1 MQAPEAGRGE
11 AFRQYR
17 RGQKKLGF
25 AYEFWQLY
33 SRVKIDFASKTLEVI
48 EEPNREIRFV
58 DSIFEYSDGFRFDF
72 KTVSTFLKNRNID
85 ENTPEGVYWNVD
97 SGIRIV
103 VICPERLGK

>member
-1 MQAPEAGRGE
+1 MTMLVEI
-11 AFRQYR
+11 FY
-17 RGQKKLGF
+17 KL
-25 AYEFWQLY
+25 ELY

-97 SGIRIV
+97 SGIKIV
-103 VICPERLGK
+103 VIRSERLGE